1 MKRDLLIAKREKAKK
16 LHEKG
21 WSNRKIARYLVA
33 SKDSVGKW
41 VQMDESEISSDNRG
55 WKKGKLRIYTAE
67 TKRQIIKIRTD
78 LEKQNSDFIGSN
90 VVKEIYEAQTDKRV
104 SISFVDR
111 VLKEAGLVKSPGK
124 KKKGRNKYKNVIY

>member
-1 MKRDLLIAKREKAKK
+1 MYVKRLPE
-16 LHEKG
+16 
-21 WSNRKIARYLVA
+21 
-33 SKDSVGKW
+33 
-41 VQMDESEISSDNRG
+41 
-55 WKKGKLRIYTAE
+55 KLRIYTAE

-111 VLKEAGLVKSPGK
+111 VLKEAGMVKSPGK
-124 KKKGRNKYKNVIY
+124 KKKGRKKE

>member
-21 WSNRKIARYLVA
+21 WSNRKIARYLVS

-41 VQMDESEISSDNRG
+41 VRMDESEISTDNRG
-55 WKKGKLRIYTAE
+55 WKKNKSRKYTAE
-67 TKRQIIKIRTD
+67 TKRQIITIRTD
-78 LEKQNSDFIGSN
+78 LEKQNSGFIGSN
-90 VVKEIYEAQTDKRV
+90 VVKEIYENQTGEKV
-104 SISFVDR
+104 SKSFVDR

-124 KKKGRNKYKNVIY
+124 KKKGRNKYIQ